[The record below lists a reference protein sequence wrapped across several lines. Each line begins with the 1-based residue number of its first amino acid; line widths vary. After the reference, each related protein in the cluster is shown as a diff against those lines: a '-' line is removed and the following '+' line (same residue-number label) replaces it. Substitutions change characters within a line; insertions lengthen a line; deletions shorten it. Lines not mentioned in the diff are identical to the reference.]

1 VLHAPFLTTEVQLV
15 LVLVLV
21 LAFVLVLVLA
31 LVLAFVLVLVLAF
44 VLVLVLALV
53 LVLTLVLVLV
63 IALVVVPVLDSARH
77 AVRAF
82 AGVAGDGL
90 AGSGILRGGD
100 VDVGGGVD
108 GILYLRGRGLTAA
121 LLLRVSRALRLRGLQ
136 TTFDLRVAL
145 FLWVPES

>member
-1 VLHAPFLTTEVQLV
+1 LL
-15 LVLVLV
+15 
-21 LAFVLVLVLA
+21 
-31 LVLAFVLVLVLAF
+31 
-44 VLVLVLALV
+44 
-53 LVLTLVLVLV
+53 
-63 IALVVVPVLDSARH
+63 IVVPVLDSARH

-100 VDVGGGVD
+100 VDVGGSVD
-108 GILYLRGRGLTAA
+108 GVLYLQDGGLTAV
-121 LLLRVSRALRLRGLQ
+121 LLLRVSMVLRLQGLP